1 MKENTNHDMF
11 VDAYKKIQS
20 DFDTVRKSIAHD
32 YEVAMDDVEMESSRI
47 SGRAY
52 RTVNQMSAD
61 FNITMDDLRKA
72 ADDLNEYYVR
82 HEARRDFRERSLQ
95 AKEEKT
101 KARRIAISKTTKSVL
116 VAAAVTLG
124 VTVSVLFF
132 VCVDMV
138 ENGGMTFK
146 QALNQLMGGMFR

>member
-1 MKENTNHDMF
+1 
-11 VDAYKKIQS
+11 
-20 DFDTVRKSIAHD
+20 
-32 YEVAMDDVEMESSRI
+32 
-47 SGRAY
+47 
-52 RTVNQMSAD
+52 
-61 FNITMDDLRKA
+61 MDDLRKA

-124 VTVSVLFF
+124 VTVSVYGRKWWN
-132 VCVDMV
+132 DI
-138 ENGGMTFK
+138 
-146 QALNQLMGGMFR
+146 

>member
-20 DFDTVRKSIAHD
+20 DFDTVGKSIAHD

-101 KARRIAISKTTKSVL
+101 KARRIAISKTRFLKL
-116 VAAAVTLG
+116 TL
-124 VTVSVLFF
+124 
-132 VCVDMV
+132 
-138 ENGGMTFK
+138 
-146 QALNQLMGGMFR
+146 